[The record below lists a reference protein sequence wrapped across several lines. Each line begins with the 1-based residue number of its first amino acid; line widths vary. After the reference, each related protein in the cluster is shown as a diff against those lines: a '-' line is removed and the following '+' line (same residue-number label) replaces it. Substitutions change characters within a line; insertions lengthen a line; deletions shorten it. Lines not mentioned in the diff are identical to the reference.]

1 VPPIVVGA
9 VPAGGTVECMSEQT
23 PLSIHEP
30 DGPPK
35 GGVVVIQEAF
45 GVNDHIED
53 VARRFAA
60 AGWLAVAPHLFHRTG
75 DPKLGYGDFSV
86 VQPHMQALTADG
98 VLSDIDAAL
107 GHLAEAGIRPERTG
121 VVGFCMG
128 GTIALVT
135 AARRD
140 VGAAV
145 TFYGGGVTEGRF
157 GFPPLVDEAARLRA
171 PWLGL
176 YGDLDQSIPV
186 DGVERLRTAAASSG
200 QETELIRY
208 PEAGHGFHCDQ
219 RSSFEP
225 KSAQDAWARTLAW
238 FDDHLTG

>member
-1 VPPIVVGA
+1 
-9 VPAGGTVECMSEQT
+9 MSEQT
-23 PLSIHEP
+23 PLSVHEP
-30 DGPPK
+30 DGPPT
-35 GGVVVIQEAF
+35 GGIVVIQEAF

-60 AGWLAVAPHLFHRTG
+60 EGWLAVAPHLFHRSG
-75 DPKLGYGDFSV
+75 DPKLGYDDMSMV
-86 VQPHMQALTADG
+86 TPHMQALTADG
-98 VLSDIDAAL
+98 VLADVDAAL
-107 GHLAEAGIRPERTG
+107 DHLARAGIPPARIG

-128 GTIALVT
+128 GTVTLVT
-135 AARRD
+135 AVRRD

-157 GFPPLVDEAARLRA
+157 GFGPLVEEAEHLRA

-176 YGDLDQSIPV
+176 YGDLDQGIPV
-186 DGVERLRTAAASSG
+186 DGVEQLRAAAAASG
-200 QETELIRY
+200 QETEVVRY

-219 RSSFEP
+219 RSSYEP

-238 FDDHLTG
+238 FHDHLAA